1 MVSELTKMLQVNCTK
16 DRIVII
22 VIWEIEKD
30 GFGLAMDIMV
40 YIQDANI
47 EAEILREKRDVEVSI
62 DLAMLETVY
71 LDPIS

>member
-1 MVSELTKMLQVNCTK
+1 MLQVNCTK